1 MITVVIAYPYANEK
15 YGSDCVLHSMEN
27 GEVPVPLNAIYEHF
41 GKSEEI
47 NSLLKESVTKIILS
61 VNKIIVYE
69 DLGVSKSM
77 VDIIEIAKD
86 YNVEVVMRK
95 IKK

>member
-15 YGSDCVLHSMEN
+15 YGSDCVLYSMEN

-41 GKSEEI
+41 GKTAEI
-47 NSLLKESVTKIILS
+47 NSLLKESVTKILLS
-61 VNKIIVYE
+61 VNKLVVYD
-69 DLGVSKSM
+69 DLGVSRSM
-77 VDIIEIAKD
+77 AEIMEIAKD
-86 YNVEVVMRK
+86 YNIEVVMRQ